1 MGEQGAESGGNTVQR
16 TAEAEFV
23 EVMFAKSSDE
33 ASQCRT
39 LLEDRGIAARVR
51 FDGGNVRDS
60 GVPVLVPADCLDDAA
75 ELLAMRVQDD
85 DEEDGE
91 DLTDV
96 DSDDDDDD
104 DDDDLDD
111 GDDEDAEFI
120 DDDEE

>member
-1 MGEQGAESGGNTVQR
+1 MGDQGAESGGNTVQR

-39 LLEDRGIAARVR
+39 LLEDRGISARVR
-51 FDGGNVRDS
+51 FDGGDVRDT

-85 DEEDGE
+85 DEVDGE

-104 DDDDLDD
+104 EDDDLDD
-111 GDDEDAEFI
+111 DDEDGEFI
-120 DDDEE
+120 DDVEE

>member
-1 MGEQGAESGGNTVQR
+1 MGDQGVESGGNTVHR

-51 FDGGNVRDS
+51 FDGGDVRDT

-85 DEEDGE
+85 DEENGE

-96 DSDDDDDD
+96 DSDDDDNDV
-104 DDDDLDD
+104 DDDLDD
-111 GDDEDAEFI
+111 DDEDGDFV

>member
-1 MGEQGAESGGNTVQR
+1 MGDQGVESGGNTVHR

-39 LLEDRGIAARVR
+39 LLEDRGISARVR
-51 FDGGNVRDS
+51 FDGGDVRDT

-85 DEEDGE
+85 DEENGE

-104 DDDDLDD
+104 EDDDLDD
-111 GDDEDAEFI
+111 DDEDGEFI